1 MHTLLHFRHN
11 FGHVNK
17 CHSRSESNHLKG
29 LCICSLCHILPLMSW
44 NIYFRELNVH
54 WVTASYISM
63 NVNTGIYF
71 HSVPLSLATA
81 TSSLAQCLIR
91 QFKAALRKCTT
102 EFLWPISWPKKNIF
116 SRLEWEQGE
125 SHKKRREVKKY
136 DDMEWHTVPFRG
148 FVDKT
153 KVLHISSL
161 KQGICYSG
169 VFLWGLWKM
178 RTNNERR
185 KADKKS

>member
-1 MHTLLHFRHN
+1 MPFKVREQS
-11 FGHVNK
+11 FK
-17 CHSRSESNHLKG
+17 RSVYPHPVKSF
-29 LCICSLCHILPLMSW
+29 LCHILPLMSW

-63 NVNTGIYF
+63 NVDTGIYF
-71 HSVPLSLATA
+71 HSVPLSPATA

-125 SHKKRREVKKY
+125 SHKKRREAKTY
-136 DDMEWHTVPFRG
+136 DDMEWHCAF
-148 FVDKT
+148 
-153 KVLHISSL
+153 
-161 KQGICYSG
+161 QGICWQKQKCYTSPAWNTG
-169 VFLWGLWKM
+169 NMLQWCLFARSLE
-178 RTNNERR
+178 NEGQQCEKESR
-185 KADKKS
+185 

>member
-1 MHTLLHFRHN
+1 MDTLLHFRHN

-44 NIYFRELNVH
+44 NIYFRELNAH

-63 NVNTGIYF
+63 NLDTGIYF
-71 HSVPLSLATA
+71 HSVPLSPAAA

-125 SHKKRREVKKY
+125 SHKKRKEVKKY
-136 DDMEWHTVPFRG
+136 DDTVPFRG
-148 FVDKT
+148 FVDKNKSVT
-153 KVLHISSL
+153 HLQPETGNMLQWRLFVRSL
-161 KQGICYSG
+161 E
-169 VFLWGLWKM
+169 
-178 RTNNERR
+178 NEGQQWEKESR
-185 KADKKS
+185 

>member
-63 NVNTGIYF
+63 NVDTGIYF
-71 HSVPLSLATA
+71 HSVPLSPATA

-136 DDMEWHTVPFRG
+136 NDMEWHTVPFRG
-148 FVDKT
+148 FVDKNKSVT
-153 KVLHISSL
+153 HLQPETGNMLQWRLFVRSL
-161 KQGICYSG
+161 E
-169 VFLWGLWKM
+169 
-178 RTNNERR
+178 NEDQQWEKESR
-185 KADKKS
+185 